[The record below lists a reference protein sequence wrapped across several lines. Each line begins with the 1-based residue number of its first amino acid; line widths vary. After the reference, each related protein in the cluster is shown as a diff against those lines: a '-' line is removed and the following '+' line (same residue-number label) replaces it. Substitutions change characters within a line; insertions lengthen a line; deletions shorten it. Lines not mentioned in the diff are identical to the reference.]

1 MNDGKQE
8 VHRLSVSLESLA
20 FIMLMAQQIHGEHG
34 ESNALA
40 GVPSSRELPEC

>member
-8 VHRLSVSLESLA
+8 VHRLCVSLNSVA
-20 FIMLMAQQIHGEHG
+20 FTVLTGQQIHGEHG

>member
-8 VHRLSVSLESLA
+8 VHRLSVSLESAVFL
-20 FIMLMAQQIHGEHG
+20 MLTAQQIHGQHG